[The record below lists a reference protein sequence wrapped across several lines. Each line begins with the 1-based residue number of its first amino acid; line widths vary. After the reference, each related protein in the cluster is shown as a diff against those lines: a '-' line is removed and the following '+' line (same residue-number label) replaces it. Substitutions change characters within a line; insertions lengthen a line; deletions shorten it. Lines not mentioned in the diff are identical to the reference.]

1 MSNSTGSR
9 MPGRAEPAPR
19 APRLIQQS
27 EEKLQTKLGG
37 SAPPGA
43 DDGIR
48 SCPIR
53 GSTAATE
60 RAWGRRIVVGIPVL
74 PAEGIREV
82 WMIENVEELS
92 AKLDLEAFGDL
103 PILDHREIPVAEARI
118 AEEVAAHG
126 TEATE
131 RRGNHDR
138 ASLRIAAKGCE

>member
-1 MSNSTGSR
+1 MSNLTGS
-9 MPGRAEPAPR
+9 GDAPEG
-19 APRLIQQS
+19 PNYLRLIQQS

-37 SAPPGA
+37 SAPTGA

-53 GSTAATE
+53 RGTAATK
-60 RAWGRRIVVGIPVL
+60 RACGRWIVVSISVL
-74 PAEGIREV
+74 PPEGIREV

-103 PILDHREIPVAEARI
+103 PILDYREIPVAEARI

-138 ASLRIAAKGCE
+138 VSLRIAAKGCE